1 MNLAIPLQ
9 DRGNGFD
16 DLGVK
21 GEQCEVK
28 VRNLVDAPAG
38 FGKLQF
44 QWHGRL
50 RFYCTNTR
58 IPYKSLT
65 FLRQLILSPMQF
77 TSGIARLIH
86 VGHPT
91 LRNPRSIW
99 AIYHL
104 VIFLPPSFPS
114 LLSPSYSNSDSNNNS
129 NTMATLSPLLLPP
142 RRPSGGDSAGARL
155 RDASAARLYALS
167 NVFRAPCSR
176 CRRNKLICWGAIV
189 PTGGTPRSCGD
200 CLTAGKGKD
209 CDVPRDPVSLSLYY
223 LRAKADNKVWL
234 EWSSTGDAP
243 HPSSRRP
250 GNWSRCSASQSLV
263 PALAAWSSSWVDR
276 RQHHFAPPTAA
287 TAATGSE

>member
-1 MNLAIPLQ
+1 MAHVSWRQRQACRRSPSRPRFPVGYTLPGSALARFADTPLYPLIVALPAKLAEASFAVNLAIPLQ

-16 DLGVK
+16 DLGLK

-28 VRNLVDAPAG
+28 VRNLVDALAG

-142 RRPSGGDSAGARL
+142 RRPSGGDSAGACS
-155 RDASAARLYALS
+155 RDASAACLYALS
-167 NVFRAPCSR
+167 NVFRAPCLR

-189 PTGGTPRSCGD
+189 PTGGTPRSCGN
-200 CLTAGKGKD
+200 CL
-209 CDVPRDPVSLSLYY
+209 PER
-223 LRAKADNKVWL
+223 LRPWL
-234 EWSSTGDAP
+234 CACC
-243 HPSSRRP
+243 RCR
-250 GNWSRCSASQSLV
+250 NW
-263 PALAAWSSSWVDR
+263 
-276 RQHHFAPPTAA
+276 
-287 TAATGSE
+287 